1 MDRRP
6 GQLQQPP
13 ERAHVGGSSNPQ
25 PPIDLQPAAVPLHP
39 TGGTSLC
46 SGFDSP
52 RNIGK
57 FREIH
62 HRNSPKIDRHQSS
75 LPSLMEI
82 PVSSRRPLVHWRQSR
97 RAPCASS
104 SSEVMRPMLSMRS
117 AYRINLHMRRGEAV
131 GATSMSSSPWPSQE
145 LIRCGQ
151 ESGAPERPGARICYW
166 FYYCS
171 SRKR

>member
-1 MDRRP
+1 MARRP

-25 PPIDLQPAAVPLHP
+25 PPVDLQPAAVPLHP

-62 HRNSPKIDRHQSS
+62 RRNLPKIGRHRSS
-75 LPSLMEI
+75 LPSLMEV
-82 PVSSRRPLVHWRQSR
+82 PVSSRRPLVHWWQSR
-97 RAPCASS
+97 RAPRASS
-104 SSEVMRPMLSMRS
+104 SSEVMRPTLSTR
-117 AYRINLHMRRGEAV
+117 ATGRINLHMRRGEAV
-131 GATSMSSSPWPSQE
+131 RRHLHVILPLAV
-145 LIRCGQ
+145 
-151 ESGAPERPGARICYW
+151 SGADPMWSRIWSPGAAWRTDMLLVLLLQQ
-166 FYYCS
+166 
-171 SRKR
+171 